1 MSSSEK
7 HERTLRWLVKRFLFV
22 YGLEGGEVLI
32 TYLHNGEVSVIY
44 SKSVDDDSIE
54 SKSMVFT
61 GFPSMGSVIE
71 VLLLFGFEI
80 LQESGTPTAAILGGC
95 GWVHSCNSHEEVN
108 PQKEVY
114 ILFKGRA
121 VGTISV
127 EPL

>member
-1 MSSSEK
+1 MTSTEK
-7 HERTLRWLVKRFLFV
+7 NERTLRWLVKRFLSV

-32 TYLHNGEVSVIY
+32 TYLHNREVSVIY
-44 SKSVDDDSIE
+44 SKPVDEDSLE
-54 SKSMVFT
+54 SKFMIFT
-61 GFPSMGSVIE
+61 GFPSMSAVIE
-71 VLLLFGFEI
+71 ILLLCGFEI
-80 LQESGTPTAAILGGC
+80 LQDSGIPTTTILGGC